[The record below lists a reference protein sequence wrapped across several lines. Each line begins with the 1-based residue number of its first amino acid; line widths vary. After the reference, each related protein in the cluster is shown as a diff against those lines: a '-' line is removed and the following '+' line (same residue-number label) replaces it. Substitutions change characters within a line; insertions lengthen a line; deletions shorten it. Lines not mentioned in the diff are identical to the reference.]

1 MANINQA
8 FGATTSITIT
18 LASLANNGTVTATAV
33 DNSTNLYLDA
43 LVDIVVNVAATP
55 AATGAVEVYVLG
67 SVDGTNFED
76 VANGKQIGVLSTI
89 ATGAYR
95 GVFGIAQ
102 AYGGSLPVQWKL
114 YVKNLAGSAFAA
126 TGNSAQYRGVY
137 ATSV

>member
-8 FGATTSITIT
+8 FGTTTSITIT
-18 LASLANNGTVTATAV
+18 LASLANSGAATSSAI

-55 AATGAVEVYVLG
+55 TATGAVEIYTLA

-76 VANGKQIGVLSTI
+76 VANAKQIGVLSTVT
-89 ATGAYR
+89 TGSYR
-95 GVFGIAQ
+95 GVFSVAA

-114 YVKNLAGSAFAA
+114 YVKNIAGSAFAS